1 MRLLT
6 AGSSVRARQG
16 ELEMKSTCITR
27 VLFFILILQ
36 VSILDLEDIIKCAY
50 LASGLGDVWDHV
62 EEVAEISRDIALR
75 FGLDPVGLRTS
86 ALLHDISAVMS
97 DDEMYE
103 LAKSQGLDLDPS
115 EERYHFLLHQRISAI
130 IARER
135 YGVSDGDI
143 LSAIECHTTLKMLQ
157 QHLIRLFSYQISSH
171 VCARGSL
178 GILSR

>member
-1 MRLLT
+1 
-6 AGSSVRARQG
+6 
-16 ELEMKSTCITR
+16 MKSTCITR